1 MQSQSPP
8 FSILALSNNHSGLAT
23 KSRAKTQQQQQ
34 QQQSGGQ
41 LTPIPVTN
49 PTLRAS
55 HDGGQRKGADEDKG
69 KCNKGKST
77 YTGDKAPRYMYD
89 ADELANQSMHD
100 EQADADSDPTLPRD
114 EQGTIQ
120 SAEES
125 EGEEGQVVAAP
136 ATKKRR
142 AGNPY
147 RPGCCGTVLYASA
160 RHKFPKDLPQ
170 GTTLIIKEWIPRIT
184 KKKDTQETFKT
195 FDLVDVNGGLWY
207 GVAMFNYWREQVEK
221 GALPEPDMVNNNI
234 GLYKDHEDNFQ
245 VTIVPKPKPK
255 TKKK

>member
-8 FSILALSNNHSGLAT
+8 FGILALSNNHSGLAT

-77 YTGDKAPRYMYD
+77 YTGDKAPHYMYD
-89 ADELANQSMHD
+89 ADKLASQPIPG
-100 EQADADSDPTLPRD
+100 EALDADSDPTLPRD

-125 EGEEGQVVAAP
+125 KGEEGQVVAAP
-136 ATKKRR
+136 ATKKRH

-147 RPGCCGTVLYASA
+147 CPGCCGTVLYASA
-160 RHKFPKDLPQ
+160 RHKYPKDLPQ
-170 GTTLIIKEWIPRIT
+170 GTTLIIKEWIPRIA

-195 FDLVDVNGGLWY
+195 FDLVDVNGG
-207 GVAMFNYWREQVEK
+207 
-221 GALPEPDMVNNNI
+221 
-234 GLYKDHEDNFQ
+234 
-245 VTIVPKPKPK
+245 
-255 TKKK
+255 